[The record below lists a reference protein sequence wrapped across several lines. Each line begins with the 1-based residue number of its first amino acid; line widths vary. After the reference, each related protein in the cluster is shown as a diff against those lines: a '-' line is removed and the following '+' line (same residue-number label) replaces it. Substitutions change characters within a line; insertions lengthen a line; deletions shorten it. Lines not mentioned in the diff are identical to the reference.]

1 MTIQLLAGRSV
12 ALLASA
18 STTIALLM
26 ATLVP
31 PAHLDDA
38 KLPVAGAAIRL
49 ALLDDEESC
58 RFPQGG
64 MADTFPCLPK
74 PRRPAPPARS

>member
-1 MTIQLLAGRSV
+1 MTIQLLAVRSV

-38 KLPVAGAAIRL
+38 KLPVAGATRL

-74 PRRPAPPARS
+74 PHRPAPPARS

>member
-26 ATLVP
+26 ATLVS

-38 KLPVAGAAIRL
+38 KLSVAGAIRL
-49 ALLDDEESC
+49 ALLDDEEAC

-64 MADTFPCLPK
+64 MADIFPCLPK

>member
-1 MTIQLLAGRSV
+1 MTIQTLAGRSLT
-12 ALLASA
+12 LLASV

-26 ATLVP
+26 ATQVP
-31 PAHLDDA
+31 LAHVDHA
-38 KLPVAGAAIRL
+38 KSSVAAVTRL
-49 ALLDDEESC
+49 ALPDDEKPC

-74 PRRPAPPARS
+74 PPRPAPQVLS